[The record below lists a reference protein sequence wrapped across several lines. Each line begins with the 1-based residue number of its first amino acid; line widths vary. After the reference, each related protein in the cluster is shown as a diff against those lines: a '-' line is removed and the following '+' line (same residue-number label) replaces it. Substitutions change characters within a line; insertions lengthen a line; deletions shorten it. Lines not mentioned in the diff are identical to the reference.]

1 MSKKSWYKSK
11 TIIFNVTVTV
21 LAAAEAGTGI
31 LQPLL
36 PINFYTLLVFSL
48 PVINAGLRVVSSA
61 SISR

>member
-11 TIIFNVTVTV
+11 TIIFNVTVAV